1 MYCPQC
7 QGEYRDG
14 FTVCDDCGVDLVAV
28 LAPEDHEAP
37 DYVTAFE
44 TSESD
49 VIPVIKSV
57 LEGAEIPYLVE
68 GEDLMNL
75 FPSDM
80 LGGIFK
86 PSAEVRF
93 LVTADRAEEARAL
106 LAAHLEASADD
117 ASAGSDD

>member
-7 QGEYRDG
+7 QAEYREG
-14 FTVCDDCGVDLVAV
+14 FTRCDECGVDLVAE
-28 LAPEDHEAP
+28 LPAEDHQAPE
-37 DYVTAFE
+37 YVSIFE
-44 TSESD
+44 TSETD

-80 LGGIFK
+80 LGGLYR
-86 PSAEVRF
+86 PSAEVHF
-93 LVTADRAEEARAL
+93 MVTADRAEETRQL
-106 LAAHLEASADD
+106 LAAHLEAFADE
-117 ASAGSDD
+117 ASTDSDE